1 MKVYKFYWNFDDEIP
16 SFEFK
21 ITKDVNYFFDKK
33 EIENLIRKIERD
45 EKIANKYFS
54 KLFNKK
60 RNEVKVPEGFELIEK
75 GEIPENLRK
84 QGYRNDGDPIGRKN
98 GVGVPKKTDK
108 IIRIRK
114 IKK

>member
-33 EIENLIRKIERD
+33 E
-45 EKIANKYFS
+45 
-54 KLFNKK
+54 
-60 RNEVKVPEGFELIEK
+60 
-75 GEIPENLRK
+75 PENLRK
-84 QGYRNDGDPIGRKN
+84 QGYRNDGDPIGQKN